1 MFKNLAKYLLIF
13 VVSTFLLISCSSRSP
28 EPLVKSDLAEDIKS
42 DLENIT
48 SPLENNVQ
56 EIDLYDAIAFAIKNN
71 RDLRVKIMES
81 ALSND
86 QIELTQFDMLPKFA
100 VDAGYKNLGRNPGS
114 TSVTMTGT
122 RAS

>member
-48 SPLENNVQ
+48 PPLENNVQ
-56 EIDLYDAIAFAIKNN
+56 EIDLYDAIAFAIYLQHKA
-71 RDLRVKIMES
+71 D
-81 ALSND
+81 
-86 QIELTQFDMLPKFA
+86 
-100 VDAGYKNLGRNPGS
+100 
-114 TSVTMTGT
+114 
-122 RAS
+122 RAAQ